1 MGRAITI
8 EKNHKAWAHE
18 YIVEKIKIEQNIKGH
33 FKAIEHIG
41 STAIPGLGAKP
52 IIDMMIGVDDLEEV
66 HKMNE
71 PLAAIG
77 YTHVYHQEF
86 PNRRFFRKGEWRK
99 GTHHLHVY
107 TYNGTEWVA
116 RQQFR
121 DYLIAH
127 KEERRAYETLKRSLA
142 ERYRNDVVSYTNA
155 KEPFIQE
162 IMAKI
167 AYEESL

>member
-1 MGRAITI
+1 
-8 EKNHKAWAHE
+8 
-18 YIVEKIKIEQNIKGH
+18 
-33 FKAIEHIG
+33 
-41 STAIPGLGAKP
+41 
-52 IIDMMIGVDDLEEV
+52 MMIGVDDLEEV
-66 HKMNE
+66 HEMTE

-107 TYNGTEWVA
+107 TYNGAEWIA

-142 ERYRNDVVSYTNA
+142 ECYRDDVMSYTNA